1 MKKLLF
7 FILAIS
13 LALSSSAQ
21 SKGAMSKSRN
31 YFAPALSVSNIDFPT
46 VVGQLTP
53 NTIVTSKRILDDPV
67 SSVTLYDEQTNS
79 SMARR
84 LFLYP
89 NGTVGT
95 TATWSQ
101 VASPFAD
108 RGTGYNFYDGTSFGP
123 EPTARIETIRTGWSN
138 YQPFGDNGEIVIA
151 HQAAGNLVMC
161 SRATRGTGAWTQKV
175 LPNALPTGVTVML
188 WPRMITNGTP
198 RTNIHIIALTEPVGN
213 GGTKYN
219 GIDGALLYC
228 NSTDGGVTFSAWTQ
242 LPGLT
247 SANYSFFGGDEY
259 SFAEPKGPD
268 TIAFTFGGDV
278 IDLVLMKSPDNGT
291 SWTKTVIWH
300 SLYDLGGT
308 SPHYYNCAGSSQSV
322 VLDNNG
328 IAHVAC
334 NWALD
339 SAYNASNHYYNRLE
353 YGIIYWNEN
362 MAPLRQDCNWD
373 SLYKAHQ
380 MIGWVKDTNVFHYP
394 LAHLTLRNGGLTQFP
409 QLVIDDRNK
418 IFLVYASATTLN
430 DPDSN
435 NFFHIF
441 GRDGTLSADTVKWSN
456 DTLVD
461 ITGDWLQFYFSD
473 CTFPSVAPTSDA
485 NIYILFQ
492 KDDFAGS
499 YVASIGQSPW
509 VGQSTPDSN
518 YMVLHQWTKPI
529 NTGIHEQNAKP
540 AFTVGQNFPNPVEGL
555 TKVNVYLMKSGD
567 LSLKITNLTGQ
578 TLMNMEK
585 SNVQPGVSQFVID
598 ASQLPAGVYFYTVRQ
613 GDKSITKKMIVE

>member
-1 MKKLLF
+1 
-7 FILAIS
+7 
-13 LALSSSAQ
+13 
-21 SKGAMSKSRN
+21 
-31 YFAPALSVSNIDFPT
+31 
-46 VVGQLTP
+46 
-53 NTIVTSKRILDDPV
+53 
-67 SSVTLYDEQTNS
+67 
-79 SMARR
+79 
-84 LFLYP
+84 
-89 NGTVGT
+89 
-95 TATWSQ
+95 
-101 VASPFAD
+101 
-108 RGTGYNFYDGTSFGP
+108 
-123 EPTARIETIRTGWSN
+123 
-138 YQPFGDNGEIVIA
+138 
-151 HQAAGNLVMC
+151 
-161 SRATRGTGAWTQKV
+161 
-175 LPNALPTGVTVML
+175 
-188 WPRMITNGTP
+188 
-198 RTNIHIIALTEPVGN
+198 
-213 GGTKYN
+213 
-219 GIDGALLYC
+219 
-228 NSTDGGVTFSAWTQ
+228 
-242 LPGLT
+242 
-247 SANYSFFGGDEY
+247 
-259 SFAEPKGPD
+259 
-268 TIAFTFGGDV
+268 
-278 IDLVLMKSPDNGT
+278 
-291 SWTKTVIWH
+291 
-300 SLYDLGGT
+300 
-308 SPHYYNCAGSSQSV
+308 
-322 VLDNNG
+322 
-328 IAHVAC
+328 
-334 NWALD
+334 
-339 SAYNASNHYYNRLE
+339 
-353 YGIIYWNEN
+353 
-362 MAPLRQDCNWD
+362 
-373 SLYKAHQ
+373 
-380 MIGWVKDTNVFHYP
+380 
-394 LAHLTLRNGGLTQFP
+394 
-409 QLVIDDRNK
+409 VIDDRNK